1 MRLAVAGVGAVLV
14 AAVLAGCSDSE
25 QASTTLPS
33 TSSAA
38 ASPTTAVELLQ
49 PSDLPLSAAARE
61 RTAAGVEAFT
71 DYYIALINHLQVDL
85 DTKYLRFYSKN
96 CVDCDRIAKDADSD
110 KAAGYSYRGG
120 SITLSSKGAAVLD
133 ERGGE
138 IAFVVDQAPMEVLD
152 SAGKPVPDL
161 VFGQKSGLPGGL
173 SAVWQKDHWVV
184 SSLSFG

>member
-38 ASPTTAVELLQ
+38 ASPSPRAELLQ

-85 DTKYLRFYSKN
+85 DSKYLRFYSKN
-96 CVDCDRIAKDADSD
+96 CTDCDRISGDADSD
-110 KAAGYSYRGG
+110 RSAGYLYQGG
-120 SITLSSKGAAVLD
+120 TLTITSKGRASLTA
-133 ERGGE
+133 EGGQ
-138 IAFVVDQAPMEVLD
+138 IAFIVDQAPLRVLD
-152 SAGKPVPDL
+152 RSGQPVAGLDA
-161 VFGQKSGLPGGL
+161 GQLTGLPGGL
-173 SAVWQKDHWVV
+173 STVWQGDHWVV